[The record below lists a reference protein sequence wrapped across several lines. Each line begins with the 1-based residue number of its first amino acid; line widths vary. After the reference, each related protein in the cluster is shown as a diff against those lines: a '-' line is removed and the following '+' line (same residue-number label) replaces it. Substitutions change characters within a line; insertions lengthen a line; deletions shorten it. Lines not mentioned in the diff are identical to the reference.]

1 MKNGRLLQND
11 QVPWTATLRKID
23 GRWLI
28 AKLE

>member
-1 MKNGRLLQND
+1 LLQND